1 MLKQWIAV
9 LTAFTILHCSNVA
22 MAQTA
27 PGKGAGRERGTPA
40 EQVQKIKPDKKI
52 EVRLTT
58 GQTLKGKLVR
68 VTPQGFELRLVEAG
82 RESVQSV
89 AFQDVE
95 SVKKRGWSM
104 WAKIGVGYAICMTIF
119 LILFHDFSV

>member
-1 MLKQWIAV
+1 MLKQGIGV
-9 LTAFTILHCSNVA
+9 LTTFALLHCSNVA

-27 PGKGAGRERGTPA
+27 PEKGSGRERGTPA

>member
-1 MLKQWIAV
+1 MLKQWISV
-9 LTAFTILHCSNVA
+9 LTAVTLLHCSNVA
-22 MAQTA
+22 TAQSA
-27 PGKGAGRERGTPA
+27 PEKGAGRGPGTPV
-40 EQVQKIKPDKKI
+40 EQVEKIKPGKKI

-68 VTPQGFELRLVEAG
+68 VTPQGFELRRVEAG
-82 RESVQSV
+82 HESVQSV

-95 SVKKRGWSM
+95 SVKKRGWSL

-119 LILFHDFSV
+119 LVLFHDFSV